1 MPQIER
7 LVVEALTE
15 YASPVAAQNIMNR
28 ALRRAGVNPDAMGP
42 EAWLRFVRGPL
53 LTELQ
58 QVFPIQEPTGALR
71 RVLRGLE
78 EAAAA
83 RTRPAAPAPKP
94 AAPGDRNTL
103 ILPRREIDLDRAEA
117 REGLVNELAREEG
130 VSGVL
135 LQGPSF
141 REARLPG
148 VEDLAPILGVVHN
161 LLQKQKPYKLFY
173 SVFQE
178 GQVLVRPLGPALVAL
193 VAKREANLGRLLHV
207 LNSYEAKGG
216 QP

>member
-28 ALRRAGVNPDAMGP
+28 ALRRAGVNPDTMGP
-42 EAWLRFVRGPL
+42 EAWVRFVRGPL

-78 EAAAA
+78 EAAA
-83 RTRPAAPAPKP
+83 TPSRPATPAP

-103 ILPRREIDLDRAEA
+103 ILPRHEVDLNRAEV
-117 REGLVNELAREEG
+117 REDLVNELAREEG

-141 REARLPG
+141 QEVRLPG

>member
-1 MPQIER
+1 MPQIET
-7 LVVEALTE
+7 LVVKALTE
-15 YASPVAAQNIMNR
+15 YASPAAAKNILNR
-28 ALRRAGVNPDAMGP
+28 ALQKAGANPEAMGP

-53 LTELQ
+53 LSELQ

-71 RVLRGLE
+71 RVIRSL

-83 RTRPAAPAPKP
+83 SQSAPVAQPAAPAN
-94 AAPGDRNTL
+94 ARNTL
-103 ILPRREIDLDRAEA
+103 ILPKRTVDLDLAEA

-135 LQGPSF
+135 LRGPSF
-141 REARLPG
+141 QEIRLPG

-161 LLQKQKPYKLFY
+161 LLRKQKPYKIFY

-216 QP
+216 QS